1 MSDRISRRARTVAL
15 LATAC
20 VVGLSSV
27 ASGCVRAEVAVV
39 SQHTALERQAAGEY
53 PDREQRLDD
62 AAIEPGPE
70 AIPREDL
77 AASGEG
83 GELGVVAQLV
93 ARAETDDE
101 RIEALLDAR
110 CLGEGAD
117 GLLVPRPDDCR
128 VDVDP
133 DEVGRLSARENL
145 HRRQVWEFL
154 AERAPG
160 RSTDDARRAWR
171 ELHLMRVPCGAL
183 VELRAGEWREKECR
197 R

>member
-1 MSDRISRRARTVAL
+1 MSERSIPQRRWVGFATACLAL
-15 LATAC
+15 LAVSAQ
-20 VVGLSSV
+20 
-27 ASGCVRAEVAVV
+27 GCVRAEVAVV

-53 PDREQRLDD
+53 PEGEQRLDD

-70 AIPREDL
+70 AIPREAL
-77 AASGEG
+77 AATGEG
-83 GELGVVAQLV
+83 GQLGVVAQLV

-101 RIEALLDAR
+101 RIEALLEAR

-117 GLLVPRPDDCR
+117 GLLVSRPDDCR
-128 VDVDP
+128 IDVDP

-154 AERAPG
+154 AERSPG
-160 RSTDDARRAWR
+160 RTTEEARVAWR

-183 VELRAGEWREKECR
+183 VELRAGTWSEKECPR
-197 R
+197 

>member
-1 MSDRISRRARTVAL
+1 MTDRNMP
-15 LATAC
+15 LAWLTATC
-20 VVGLSSV
+20 VVGLSSILTQ
-27 ASGCVRAEVAVV
+27 GCVRAEVAVV

-53 PDREQRLDD
+53 PEREQRLDD

-77 AASGEG
+77 AATGEG
-83 GELGVVAQLV
+83 GQLGVVAQLV

-101 RIEALLDAR
+101 RIEALLDAH

-117 GLLVPRPDDCR
+117 GLLVTRPEDCR
-128 VDVDP
+128 IDVDP

-154 AERAPG
+154 AERSPG
-160 RSTDDARRAWR
+160 RTTEEARVTWR

-183 VELRAGEWREKECR
+183 VEQRAGEWSEKECR

>member
-1 MSDRISRRARTVAL
+1 MTDRFCTRAPAAW
-15 LATAC
+15 LATSCFVAF
-20 VVGLSSV
+20 VSV
-27 ASGCVRAEVAVV
+27 FAQGCVRAEVAVV

-53 PDREQRLDD
+53 PEREQRLDD

-83 GELGVVAQLV
+83 GQLGVVAQLV

-101 RIEALLDAR
+101 RIEALLDAH
-110 CLGEGAD
+110 CLGEAES
-117 GLLVPRPDDCR
+117 GLLAPRPDDCR
-128 VDVDP
+128 IDVDP

-154 AERAPG
+154 AERSPG
-160 RSTDDARRAWR
+160 RTTEQARVAWR

-183 VELRAGEWREKECR
+183 VELRAGDWSEKECR

>member
-1 MSDRISRRARTVAL
+1 MSESSSSQNRRVWLAAAGFMSVVCVA
-15 LATAC
+15 AQ
-20 VVGLSSV
+20 
-27 ASGCVRAEVAVV
+27 GCVRAEVAVV

-53 PDREQRLDD
+53 PEGEQRLDN

-70 AIPREDL
+70 AIPREAL
-77 AASGEG
+77 AATGEG
-83 GELGVVAQLV
+83 GQLGVVAQLV

-101 RIEALLDAR
+101 RIEALLEAR

-128 VDVDP
+128 IDVDP

-154 AERAPG
+154 AEQSPG
-160 RSTDDARRAWR
+160 RTTDEARVAWR

-183 VELRAGEWREKECR
+183 VELRAGSWTEKECQR
-197 R
+197 

>member
-1 MSDRISRRARTVAL
+1 MTDHACTRVSPTW
-15 LATAC
+15 LAAC
-20 VVGLSSV
+20 CFMGV
-27 ASGCVRAEVAVV
+27 ASILAQGCVRAEVAVV

-53 PDREQRLDD
+53 PEREQRLDD

-83 GELGVVAQLV
+83 GQLGVVAQLV

-101 RIEALLDAR
+101 RIEVLLDAH
-110 CLGEGAD
+110 CLGEAES
-117 GLLVPRPDDCR
+117 GLLVSRPDDCR
-128 VDVDP
+128 IDVDS

-154 AERAPG
+154 AERSSG
-160 RSTDDARRAWR
+160 TTTDQARVTWR

-183 VELRAGEWREKECR
+183 VELRAGAWTEKECR